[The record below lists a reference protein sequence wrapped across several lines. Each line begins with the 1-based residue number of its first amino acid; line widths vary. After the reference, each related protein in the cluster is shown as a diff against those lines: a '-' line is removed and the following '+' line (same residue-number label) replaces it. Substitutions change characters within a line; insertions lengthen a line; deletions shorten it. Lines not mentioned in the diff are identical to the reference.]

1 MLGFA
6 ACTFQSVERLGR
18 QKAEVYEAEVS
29 TVEGVTWRVR
39 KRANE
44 WAMLR
49 AAIKQ
54 ECLEGG
60 GGELSAAYLQ
70 LKRPSVIKRRSTGT
84 KEVRRATWASLETR
98 RTELNEWFEGLLGS
112 EILARRY
119 VLTDLLV
126 LVLVISHSSVFYY
139 LLTHDSLPHRSFP
152 LYLLTDRST
161 CAAPSAAPRS
171 SISSR

>member
-1 MLGFA
+1 ML

-126 LVLVISHSSVFYY
+126 LVLVLVISHSSVFYY